1 MLVIFGN
8 QICDAESRRPISVE
22 EYVILLRNDASNNL
36 GLELLP
42 YSDLL
47 IRVSSGSGQTI
58 SYNTI
63 LASSGLE
70 AELPESLP
78 PDSDHLVREDY
89 VFPFESGTHQEFRN
103 LLSEAGV
110 SPSGTIDDESLRAI
124 IRARVHFG
132 VEIELPED
140 FEGLA
145 AEKAEIPV
153 PSLIKSQLWDYQQD
167 GYRWLAWMWLR
178 GMGAILADEMGVG
191 KTLQL
196 IALTAL
202 IHEQKAG
209 SRPVLI
215 VVPNNLM
222 LTWARELVTH
232 APDLADLVHLH
243 WGNQRSKDLRFLEKQ
258 DVILIPYSLLT
269 EDIELFGL
277 IDFEAVI
284 LDEAHWAKN
293 PISLRTDAVKQLRS
307 SNFYLSTGTPVKNR
321 LIDLWNLVDIID
333 RGLLGRHQDYRAIC
347 NNSPEDAAVLGQ
359 LVANRMLR
367 RTQEMVGI
375 ALPDTIELDI
385 PVALDSRELAHLKR
399 LKAESETR
407 GAGRA
412 SIWPE
417 RQFCAHTGSGFDEK
431 NPEQGQKAAYLLD
444 ELTKIQESSEKAI
457 AFISDCNE
465 ARALYTQL
473 IMKNFPQVYCRQI
486 DGQTPQDLR
495 YGYLEEFKRVDGTA
509 ILFLNPAVSGTGETI
524 VEANHVFHMNP
535 GWTAADADQATF
547 RVVRP
552 GQTRKTV
559 VRHLYYINTIEEAAM
574 QLIASKR
581 EISEIAL
588 RAAEDKLSVQGLLA
602 SFH

>member
-1 MLVIFGN
+1 MIILEN
-8 QICDAESRRPISVE
+8 QICDAESRRPISIE
-22 EYVILLRNDASNNL
+22 DYVIQQRNRPSIGLA
-36 GLELLP
+36 LELLP
-42 YSDLL
+42 YSNFLV
-47 IRVSSGSGQTI
+47 RVSSGAGETM
-58 SYNTI
+58 SYIVI
-63 LASSGLE
+63 LTSSGLE
-70 AELPESLP
+70 AELPESLSL
-78 PDSDHLVREDY
+78 DSDHLVCEDY
-89 VFPFESGTHQEFRN
+89 VFPFERSAHQELRS
-103 LLSEAGV
+103 LLTGAGI
-110 SPSGTIDDESLRAI
+110 SLSGTIDADSLRTI
-124 IRARVHFG
+124 IRAKVQVG
-132 VEIELPED
+132 VDIELPED
-140 FEGLA
+140 FESLA
-145 AEKAEIPV
+145 AEQAEIPV
-153 PSLIKSQLWDYQQD
+153 SLLVKSQLWDYQLD

-196 IALTAL
+196 IALVAL

-209 SRPVLI
+209 ARPVLI

-222 LTWARELVTH
+222 LTWAREFVTH
-232 APDLADLVHLH
+232 APNVADLVHLH
-243 WGNQRSKDLRFLEKQ
+243 WGSQRSKDLRFLENQ
-258 DVILIPYSLLT
+258 DVILTPYSLLA

-277 IDFEAVI
+277 IDLEAVI

-333 RGLLGRHQDYRAIC
+333 RGLLGRHQDYQAIC
-347 NNSPEDAAVLGQ
+347 KNSPEDAVVLGQ
-359 LVANRMLR
+359 LVSNRILR

-375 ALPDTIELDI
+375 ALPETIEIDVPLTLDTSES
-385 PVALDSRELAHLKR
+385 AELKR
-399 LKAESETR
+399 IKAESASE
-407 GAGRA
+407 GAGRG

-417 RQFCAHTGSGFDEK
+417 RQFCAHTGSRFGEK
-431 NPEQGQKAAYLLD
+431 NPGRGQKAAYLLD
-444 ELTKIQESSEKAI
+444 EMTKITESAEKAI

-465 ARALYTQL
+465 GRGLYTKL
-473 IMKNFPQVYCRQI
+473 IMENFPQIYCRQI

-495 YGYLEEFKRVDGTA
+495 YGYLEEFKKVDGTA

-524 VEANHVFHMNP
+524 VEANHVFHLNP

-559 VRHLYYINTIEEAAM
+559 VRHIYYVDTIEEAAM

-588 RAAEDKLSVQGLLA
+588 RAAEDKLSVKGLLA
-602 SFH
+602 RFG

>member
-1 MLVIFGN
+1 MIEVLEN
-8 QICDAESRRPISVE
+8 QLCDSESRSPISVE
-22 EYVILLRNDASNNL
+22 TYLVRQRNEPSTNL
-36 GLELLP
+36 GLEMLP
-42 YSDLL
+42 YSDFL
-47 IRVSSGSGQTI
+47 IRVSSAGPETLRYTAYLS
-58 SYNTI
+58 
-63 LASSGLE
+63 SSGLE
-70 AELPESLP
+70 AELLESLP
-78 PDSDHLVREDY
+78 LDSDHLVDEDY
-89 VFPFESGTHQEFRN
+89 VFPFDSNTHQEFRS
-103 LLSEAGV
+103 LLSDAGI
-110 SPSGTIDDESLRAI
+110 SPSGTLNDDSLRAI
-124 IRARVHFG
+124 IRARVQLG
-132 VEIELPED
+132 IEIELPED

-145 AEKAEIPV
+145 AEKAEIAV
-153 PSLIKSQLWDYQQD
+153 SALIKSQLWDYQVE

-178 GMGAILADEMGVG
+178 GRGAILADEMGVG

-196 IALTAL
+196 VALTAL
-202 IHEQKAG
+202 IHEQKSGA
-209 SRPVLI
+209 RPVLI

-243 WGNQRSKDLRFLEKQ
+243 WGNQRSKNLRFVEKQ

-321 LIDLWNLVDIID
+321 LVDLWNLVDIID
-333 RGLLGRHQDYRAIC
+333 RGLLGRHQDYQAIC
-347 NNSPEDAAVLGQ
+347 SNSPEDAAVLGQ
-359 LVANRMLR
+359 LVSNRILR

-375 ALPDTIELDI
+375 VLPDTIEIDI
-385 PVALDSRELAHLKR
+385 PVALDARELAHLQR
-399 LKAESETR
+399 IKAENG
-407 GAGRA
+407 GAGRG
-412 SIWPE
+412 SVWPE

-473 IMKNFPQVYCRQI
+473 ILRNFPQMFCRQI

-495 YGYLEEFKRVDGTA
+495 YGYLEEFRRVDGTA

-588 RAAEDKLSVQGLLA
+588 RATEEKLSIQGLLA
-602 SFH
+602 RFQ

>member
-1 MLVIFGN
+1 MVIVEN

-22 EYVILLRNDASNNL
+22 DYVIRQRNEPSNKL

-42 YSDLL
+42 YSDFL
-47 IRVSSGSGQTI
+47 IRVSSPVEGTI
-58 SYNTI
+58 SYTVI
-63 LASSGLE
+63 LTSSGLE
-70 AELPESLP
+70 AELPESLSL
-78 PDSDHLVREDY
+78 DSDHLVSEDY
-89 VFPFESGTHQEFRN
+89 VFPFERSAHQELRS
-103 LLSEAGV
+103 LLSDAGI
-110 SPSGTIDDESLRAI
+110 SPSGKLNADSLRAI
-124 IRARVHFG
+124 IRARVQLG
-132 VEIELPED
+132 VEIELPEA

-145 AEKAEIPV
+145 AEQAEIPV
-153 PSLIKSQLWDYQQD
+153 SPLVKTQLWDYQVD

-196 IALTAL
+196 IALIAL
-202 IHEQKAG
+202 IHEQKVG
-209 SRPVLI
+209 TRPVLI
-215 VVPNNLM
+215 VVPNNLI
-222 LTWARELVTH
+222 LTWAREFVTH
-232 APDLADLVHLH
+232 APNLADLVHLH
-243 WGNQRSKDLRFLEKQ
+243 WGSQRSKDLRFSENQ
-258 DVILIPYSLLT
+258 DVILTPYSLLA

-333 RGLLGRHQDYRAIC
+333 RGLLGRHQDYQAIC

-359 LVANRMLR
+359 LVSNRILR
-367 RTQEMVGI
+367 RTQEMAGI
-375 ALPDTIELDI
+375 VLPDTIEIDVPLTLDTN
-385 PVALDSRELAHLKR
+385 ELAQLK
-399 LKAESETR
+399 KIQAESGTG
-407 GAGRA
+407 GAGRG

-431 NPEQGQKAAYLLD
+431 NPERGQKASYLLD
-444 ELTKIQESSEKAI
+444 ELTKISESAEKAI

-465 ARALYTQL
+465 ARGLYTQL
-473 IMKNFPQVYCRQI
+473 VLENFPQMYCRQI
-486 DGQTPQDLR
+486 DGQTPQDFR

-552 GQTRKTV
+552 GQSRKTV
-559 VRHLYYINTIEEAAM
+559 VRHLYYVNTIEEAAM

-588 RAAEDKLSVQGLLA
+588 RAAEEKLSVQGLLA
-602 SFH
+602 RFG

>member
-1 MLVIFGN
+1 MPVIVEN
-8 QICDAESRRPISVE
+8 QICDSESRQPISVE
-22 EYVILLRNDASNNL
+22 DYAILLRNDASNNL

-58 SYNTI
+58 RYNT
-63 LASSGLE
+63 LLTSSGLE
-70 AELPESLP
+70 VELPESLQL
-78 PDSDHLVREDY
+78 DSDHLIHDDY
-89 VFPFESGTHQEFRN
+89 VFPFDSGIYREFRG
-103 LLSEAGV
+103 LLSDAGV
-110 SPSGTIDDESLRAI
+110 SPSGKLNDESLRAL
-124 IRARVHFG
+124 IRARVQLG

-145 AEKAEIPV
+145 AEKADIPV
-153 PSLIKSQLWDYQQD
+153 SSLIKSQLWDYQKD
-167 GYRWLAWMWLR
+167 GFRWLAWMWLR
-178 GMGAILADEMGVG
+178 GKGAILADEMGVG

-202 IHEQKAG
+202 IQEQKQG

-222 LTWARELVTH
+222 LTWARELVNH
-232 APDLADLVHLH
+232 APELADLVHLH
-243 WGNQRSKDLRFLEKQ
+243 WGNQRSKDLRFVEKQ
-258 DVILIPYSLLT
+258 DVILVPYSLLT

-277 IDFEAVI
+277 VDFEAVI

-293 PISLRTDAVKQLRS
+293 PVSLRTDAVKQLRS

-333 RGLLGRHQDYRAIC
+333 RGLFGRHQDYQAIC
-347 NNSPEDAAVLGQ
+347 TNSPQDAAVLGQ
-359 LVANRMLR
+359 LVSNRILR

-375 ALPDTIELDI
+375 VLPDTIEIDI
-385 PVALDSRELAHLKR
+385 PVALDARESAQLR
-399 LKAESETR
+399 RIKAETG
-407 GAGRA
+407 GAGRRN
-412 SIWPE
+412 IWPE

-431 NPEQGQKAAYLLD
+431 DPEQGQKAAYLLD

-457 AFISDCNE
+457 AFVSDCNE

-473 IMKNFPQVYCRQI
+473 ILKNFPQMFCKQI

-495 YGYLEEFKRVDGTA
+495 YGYLEEFRKVNGTA

-524 VEANHVFHMNP
+524 VEANHVFHLNP

-552 GQTRKTV
+552 GQTRKTF
-559 VRHLYYINTIEEAAM
+559 VRHLYYVDTIEEAAM
-574 QLIASKR
+574 ELIASKR

-588 RAAEDKLSVQGLLA
+588 RAAEEKLSVQGLLA
-602 SFH
+602 SFR